1 MSEAS
6 ISLCFLGSLSDEVVD
21 FVRGV
26 VRILADARGIVVEE
40 RSGESSQSN
49 PPTLTLA
56 ALDDTEHSS
65 SSIHSLY
72 AFLTNL
78 CAALEAIGR
87 HAEKSSL
94 QHVLDLCITPTD
106 RGGLAII
113 SNDSSGWPSEP
124 TQLQSV
130 QSLIEA
136 WLEALNATE
145 SAAQLPAPLP
155 AKTPNTWPMTLAEKI
170 LVQHAFSLPSPQ
182 GVRVGELMRLSVDW
196 VIASELSWVGMKHS
210 MTSIG
215 EKPTVWRNDRFWL
228 AGDHT
233 VDPRVYHQPRVQ
245 ELMGGMEEA
254 RKTFK
259 MTENQGSNYT
269 ILHTEFVRE
278 RAEPGMLV
286 IGSDSHTCSG
296 GAVSSLAIGLGAAD
310 VMAALAT
317 GETWIKSPESIR
329 VHFSG
334 EPAWYIR
341 GKDIILYILKKLR
354 RNTHAADRIVEF
366 GGPGA
371 KHLSCDARFAICNMC
386 TELGAITGIF
396 VPDEVTHQ
404 FVSSRRHSRYR
415 SNSVYFQPDPDASY
429 AATFHIDLSEVESF
443 VALYPSPDNVV
454 PVTEKLD
461 MPLDGCFIGACTTT
475 EEDLVLAALVL
486 EVGLQRGLEL
496 AIGKRMVVPGSLPIV
511 SSLRALG
518 LLDFFE
524 RAGFEQPA
532 VSCSLCL
539 GMGADRA
546 GHGENWLSSQNR
558 NFKNRMGHGSVGHI
572 CSAAVVAASSF
583 SMRVTDPRPLLS
595 QIRPERY
602 QRLLDKCRD
611 WRAAEPAAGKRPAK
625 IALANQRT
633 KPAPMPAYVEPYR
646 SFEPRVA
653 PSLDQPQSTELE
665 KPRDSEAGI
674 IRSKVYALD
683 DFVDTDAIIPAAFI
697 LESPTDALLGSHCLE
712 FTNPDF
718 RDQVRAGLEVVVAG
732 KAFGCGS
739 SREEAPRALKGLGVK
754 CVIAKSFSF
763 IYGRNQPTIGLLG
776 IIITD
781 ERFYDLARTGA
792 AIEIDTSART
802 VTVAGQ
808 RFEFVM
814 DDMEL
819 ALIRRNGLAA
829 AYKSFGKGVFRS
841 LCADVPGKAGY
852 EVDEVGLGGGVA
864 KGREEGLAW

>member
-1 MSEAS
+1 MSTDS
-6 ISLCFLGSLSDEVVD
+6 ISLCLLEPLPVDVVN
-21 FVRGV
+21 FVRTV
-26 VRILADARGIVVEE
+26 VQNLADLRSIVVEE
-40 RSGESSQSN
+40 LSAGESLQSTS
-49 PPTLTLA
+49 PTLTLA
-56 ALDDTEHSS
+56 PVGSTQPGNSVICNLN
-65 SSIHSLY
+65 
-72 AFLTNL
+72 AFLTRL
-78 CAALEAIGR
+78 CTALDIIGR
-87 HAEKSSL
+87 HEEASSL
-94 QHVLDLCITPTD
+94 QHVLDLCRTTTD
-106 RGGLAII
+106 RGGMAVIT
-113 SNDSSGWPSEP
+113 DETSGWPSSP

-145 SAAQLPAPLP
+145 SAAQLPAPVP
-155 AKTPNTWPMTLAEKI
+155 SKGPGTWPMTLAEKI
-170 LVQHAFSLPSPQ
+170 LVQHAFSLPSPE
-182 GVRVGELMRLSVDW
+182 GVRVGELMRVSVDW

-215 EKPTVWRNDRFWL
+215 EQPTVWRNDRFWL

-233 VDPRVYHQPRVQ
+233 VDPRTYHQPRVQ
-245 ELMGGMEEA
+245 ELMDGMQDA
-254 RKTFK
+254 KKTFK

-286 IGSDSHTCSG
+286 IGSDSHTCSA

-317 GETWIKSPESIR
+317 GETWFKSPESIR
-329 VHFSG
+329 VEFSG

-341 GKDIILYILKKLR
+341 GKDIILYILKKLK

-371 KHLSCDARFAICNMC
+371 RHLSCDARFAICNMC

-404 FVSSRRHSRYR
+404 FVSNRRHSRYR
-415 SNSVYFQPDPDASY
+415 SNSAYFKPDPDASY
-429 AATFHIDLSEVESF
+429 AATFQIDLSEVESF
-443 VALYPSPDNVV
+443 IALYPSPDNVI
-454 PVTEKLD
+454 PVTETLD

-486 EVGLQRGLEL
+486 EVGLQQGLQLTE
-496 AIGKRMVVPGSLPIV
+496 GKRMVVPGSLPIV
-511 SSLRALG
+511 SNLRALG

-524 RAGFEQPA
+524 QAGFEQPA

-558 NFKNRMGHGSVGHI
+558 NFKNRMGHGSIGHI

-583 SMRVTDPRPLLS
+583 SMRVIDPRPLLN
-595 QIRPERY
+595 QISPQRY
-602 QRLLDKCRD
+602 QTLLDKCRD
-611 WRAAEPAAGKRPAK
+611 WKMAGGAASRHPAK
-625 IALANQRT
+625 VANQRIRHT
-633 KPAPMPAYVEPYR
+633 PPMPAYVEPYR
-646 SFEPRVA
+646 SFQVPPLLNAPRSERVH
-653 PSLDQPQSTELE
+653 E
-665 KPRDSEAGI
+665 KTSNGRDETINS
-674 IRSKVYALD
+674 RVYALG

-697 LESPTDALLGSHCLE
+697 LESPTDDLLGSHCLE

-718 RDQVRAGLEVVVAG
+718 RDQVRAGLDVVVAG

-776 IIITD
+776 ITITD
-781 ERFYDLARTGA
+781 ERFYAAASTGA
-792 AIEIDTSART
+792 AIEINPAARL
-802 VTVAGQ
+802 VNIAGLS
-808 RFEFVM
+808 FPFVM

-819 ALIRRNGLAA
+819 ALIQRRGLAA
-829 AYKSFGKGVFRS
+829 AYKTFGKAVFRS
-841 LCADVPGKAGY
+841 LCAGVPGQGGY
-852 EVDEVGLGGGVA
+852 EMVEAELGARKEAVMS
-864 KGREEGLAW
+864 EGLAW

>member
-1 MSEAS
+1 MSERS
-6 ISLCFLGSLSDEVVD
+6 ISLCFLGALPDEVVN
-21 FVRGV
+21 FVRAV
-26 VRILADARGIVVEE
+26 VRILADVRGIVVEE
-40 RSGESSQSN
+40 RSTGVLSPSHLPS
-49 PPTLTLA
+49 LTLA
-56 ALDDTEHSS
+56 ALDSTEPESPSTHN
-65 SSIHSLY
+65 LCD
-72 AFLTNL
+72 FLTHL
-78 CAALEAIGR
+78 CTALETIGR
-87 HAEKSSL
+87 RAEASSL
-94 QHVLDLCITPTD
+94 QHVLDLCKTTTD
-106 RGGLAII
+106 R
-113 SNDSSGWPSEP
+113 
-124 TQLQSV
+124 
-130 QSLIEA
+130 
-136 WLEALNATE
+136 E
-145 SAAQLPAPLP
+145 SAMQLPAPLP
-155 AKTPNTWPMTLAEKI
+155 ARTPDSWPMTLAEKI
-170 LVQHAFSLPSPQ
+170 LVQHAFSLPSPH
-182 GVRVGELMRLSVDW
+182 GVRVGELLRVSVDW

-210 MTSIG
+210 MTTIG
-215 EKPTVWRNDRFWL
+215 KEPTVWRNDRFWL

-233 VDPRVYHQPRVQ
+233 VDPRTYHQPRVQ
-245 ELMGGMEEA
+245 ELIGGLEDA
-254 RKTFK
+254 KKTFK
-259 MTENQGSNYT
+259 MTENQGPNYT

-317 GETWIKSPESIR
+317 GETWFKTPESIR
-329 VHFSG
+329 VEFLG

-341 GKDIILYILKKLR
+341 GKDIILYILKRLK
-354 RNTHAADRIVEF
+354 RNTHAADRVVEF

-371 KHLSCDARFAICNMC
+371 RHLSCDARFAICNMC

-404 FVSSRRHSRYR
+404 FISNRRHSRYR

-429 AATFHIDLSEVESF
+429 VATFQIDLSEVESF

-454 PVTEKLD
+454 PVTEKLN

-486 EVGLQRGLEL
+486 EVGLQQGLEL

-511 SSLRALG
+511 SNLRALG

-524 RAGFEQPA
+524 HAGFEQPA

-558 NFKNRMGHGSVGHI
+558 NFKNRMGHGSIGHI

-583 SMRVTDPRPLLS
+583 SMRLTDPRPFLS
-595 QIRPERY
+595 QIPPERY
-602 QRLLDKCRD
+602 QTLLDKCRD
-611 WRAAEPAAGKRPAK
+611 WRTAEPAAGRHLAK
-625 IALANQRT
+625 IAIANQR
-633 KPAPMPAYVEPYR
+633 KKAAPTMPAYVEPYR
-646 SFEPRVA
+646 SFQSPVS
-653 PSLDQPQSTELE
+653 PSLGPPQTTEDHGKTSNRE
-665 KPRDSEAGI
+665 SGI
-674 IRSKVYALD
+674 ITSKVYALG

-697 LESPTDALLGSHCLE
+697 LDSPTDALLGRHCLE

-776 IIITD
+776 IVITD
-781 ERFYDLARTGA
+781 ERFYDAARTGI
-792 AIEIDTSART
+792 AIEINPSARA

-808 RFEFVM
+808 RFPFVM

-829 AYKSFGKGVFRS
+829 AYKSFGNGVFRS
-841 LCADVPGKAGY
+841 LCADSLGKGAY
-852 EVDEVGLGGGVA
+852 EFDEVGLGGRMG
-864 KGREEGLAW
+864 KDGGKGLAW